1 MTSLLE
7 ETLSGMST
15 SCKQL
20 AVDKWHAFLK
30 PRDKTPLKF
39 LSLTELTRKKVNLL
53 EIIREH
59 EAIQCR
65 IEQVEMD
72 KELEDEI
79 ADVLKIYD
87 KQDTLVDQS
96 S

>member
-1 MTSLLE
+1 M
-7 ETLSGMST
+7 
-15 SCKQL
+15 
-20 AVDKWHAFLK
+20 
-30 PRDKTPLKF
+30 
-39 LSLTELTRKKVNLL
+39 
-53 EIIREH
+53 EH
-59 EAIQCR
+59 
-65 IEQVEMD
+65 VEMD